1 MNSVK
6 LRDTKSTYKPVA
18 FLYTNNKVSEKEIKT
33 ISFTITSKGIKCLEI
48 KLIKEAEGSQ
58 RDIWAPASIASLL
71 AITKMQ
77 RQGQC
82 PQTEA

>member
-6 LRDTKSTYKPVA
+6 LRDTKSTYKPV
-18 FLYTNNKVSEKEIKT
+18 VSEKEIKT

-48 KLIKEAEGSQ
+48 KLIKEAKGSQ
-58 RDIWAPASIASLL
+58 RDIWALASIAALL

-82 PQTEA
+82 PQTEE